1 MNGRIASALRLTTA
15 LVLLL
20 GAVTAHY
27 TGGSFWVGVVLWFA
41 LASAIGLVLGRWW
54 ALLLAAVPWPVG
66 VGLGLATGRYL
77 FLGEAWQF
85 TALISVEAGLI
96 GIALGVVVRRVLQRP
111 PRART

>member
-1 MNGRIASALRLTTA
+1 MNSRMASALRLAIA

-20 GAVTAHY
+20 GAAAAHY
-27 TGGSFWVGVVLWFA
+27 IGGSFWVGVALWFE
-41 LASAIGLVLGRWW
+41 LAFAIGLVLARRW

-85 TALISVEAGLI
+85 AALISVGVGLI
-96 GIALGVVVRRVLQRP
+96 GIALGIVVRRVLHHP
-111 PRART
+111 PQART